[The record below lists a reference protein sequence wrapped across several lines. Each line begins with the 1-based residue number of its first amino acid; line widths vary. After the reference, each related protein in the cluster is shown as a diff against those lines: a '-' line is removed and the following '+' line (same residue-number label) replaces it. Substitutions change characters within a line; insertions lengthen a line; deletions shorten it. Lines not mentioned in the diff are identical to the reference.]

1 MLVNKEL
8 IARILAAFMV
18 IVQKEPNSF
27 DPRDVEMVQ
36 NKTWWVERFALV
48 NQNENNALKGL
59 INSMKWR
66 KSYGVRG
73 FIYDFFPMEL
83 HDLGK

>member
-1 MLVNKEL
+1 MLINKEL
-8 IARILAAFMV
+8 IARILTAFTV
-18 IVQKEPNSF
+18 IVKKEPNRF

-48 NQNENNALKGL
+48 NQNEDDALKGL
-59 INSMKWR
+59 INSMEWR
-66 KSYGVRG
+66 KSYGVRD
-73 FIYDFFPMEL
+73 FNYDSFPKEL